1 MKNIHFGNG
10 DITTLILIKEDAIIE
25 SDLLKYY
32 INPLE
37 NKGLDKNNIAV
48 YGLLYEDSKVKAE
61 LGKAYL
67 RMLLSKILK
76 LKSWSLSATTIP
88 V

>member
-10 DITTLILIKEDAIIE
+10 DITTLVLIKEDAIIKSE
-25 SDLLKYY
+25 ILKYY

-37 NKGLDKNNIAV
+37 TNGLDKNNIAV

-61 LGKAYL
+61 LGKA
-67 RMLLSKILK
+67 
-76 LKSWSLSATTIP
+76 
-88 V
+88 